1 MSNAPNYTR
10 KFFVNRHDADFM
22 GYLKPGT
29 LLRYA
34 QQVATDQCT
43 ALGFD
48 PAFYEAHHCAFLL
61 AKQGLVFHRVPRI
74 DETLTVTTVP
84 EKAKR
89 AVNRRITLVEDES
102 GALVAEVHSWWVLVD
117 LNTRHIM
124 RHGLPEVDQN
134 WNDTVEAT
142 MEYRMPKAAALTDG
156 PIVTANYQNCDL
168 NQHLNNC
175 EYADMACATVPIEEV
190 RSKPI
195 TKLMVTYHREIPL
208 GGTMQLQSGPVENG
222 WYTCGTRLADGLP
235 AFEAYC
241 CAE

>member
-1 MSNAPNYTR
+1 MESCNYTR

-34 QQVATDQCT
+34 QQVATDHCT
-43 ALGFD
+43 SLGFT
-48 PAFYEAHHCAFLL
+48 PEFYEANHCAFLL

-74 DETLTVTTVP
+74 DETLTVTTMP

-89 AVNRRITLVEDES
+89 AISRRITFAYDES

-117 LNTRHIM
+117 LNTRRIM
-124 RHGLPEVDQN
+124 RHCLPEVDQH

-142 MEYRMPKAAALTDG
+142 MEYRLPKTTELTDG

-175 EYADMACATVPIEEV
+175 EYADMACANVPLDQV
-190 RSKPI
+190 RAKPI
-195 TKLMVTYHREIPL
+195 KKLLVTYHREIPL
-208 GGTMQLQSGPVENG
+208 GGTMQLKSGAVENG
-222 WYTCGTRLADGLP
+222 WYTCGTRLADDLP

-241 CAE
+241 EV

>member
-1 MSNAPNYTR
+1 MESCNYTR

-43 ALGFD
+43 ALGFT
-48 PAFYEAHHCAFLL
+48 PEFYEANHCAFLL

-74 DETLTVTTVP
+74 DETLTVTTMP

-89 AVNRRITLVEDES
+89 AINRRITFAYDES

-117 LNTRHIM
+117 LNTRRIM
-124 RHGLPEVDQN
+124 RHCLPEVDQH

-142 MEYRMPKAAALTDG
+142 MEYRLPKTTELTDG

-175 EYADMACATVPIEEV
+175 EYADMACAAVPLEQV
-190 RSKPI
+190 RAKPI
-195 TKLMVTYHREIPL
+195 KKLMVTYHREIPL
-208 GGTMQLQSGPVENG
+208 GGTMQLRNGAVETG
-222 WYTCGTRLADGLP
+222 WYICGTRLADDLP

-241 CAE
+241 EV